1 MKTRRE
7 TLILIGSATT
17 APLIITPAN
26 ASVAGFG
33 GSTEFTQIANNI
45 QLLGNVGNTALTA
58 ARTATSLVNQGL
70 QIQNQLRAYANM
82 IQNTLQ
88 LPGQLWEQ
96 IKTDIGGIFDMV
108 SMARGISYRQANIDQ
123 AVRDRF
129 WSVEEYK
136 TSALNRA
143 QFDQRFRDIT
153 TEMDNRV
160 ETSMRTL
167 NLVSTDNQSK
177 NDLLDQL
184 GARLNGA
191 RGAVEVA
198 TEAAQIAQVSARTLV
213 KISEQAAEQADLT
226 IQYREVERDK
236 DAARQAEEQRFVNTR
251 PTVTPIR

>member
-58 ARTATSLVNQGL
+58 SRMAASLVNEAQ
-70 QIQNQLRAYANM
+70 QIRNQLLAYANM

-88 LPGQLWEQ
+88 LPGQLWDQ
-96 IKTDIGGIFDMV
+96 IKTDIGSIFDMV
-108 SMARGISYRQANIDQ
+108 TTAHGISYRQANIDQ

-129 WSVEEYK
+129 WSVDEYQA
-136 TSALNRA
+136 SALNKA
-143 QFDQRFRDIT
+143 QFDQRFRDISAG
-153 TEMDNRV
+153 MDDAVQN
-160 ETSMRTL
+160 SFKTL

-184 GARLNGA
+184 GLRLKGA
-191 RGAVEVA
+191 DGAVKIA
-198 TEAAQIAQVSARTLV
+198 KEAAQISHVSARMLV
-213 KISEQAAEQADLT
+213 KLSEQSAEQAALT
-226 IQYREVERDK
+226 TQYREVERDK

>member
-17 APLIITPAN
+17 APLIVTPAS

-88 LPGQLWEQ
+88 LPGQLWDQ
-96 IKTDIGGIFDMV
+96 IKTDIGSIFDIV
-108 SMARGISYRQANIDQ
+108 TTGHGISYRQASIDE

-129 WSVEEYK
+129 WTVEEYQS
-136 TSALNRA
+136 SALNRA
-143 QFDQRFRDIT
+143 QLGQRFRNISAG
-153 TEMDNRV
+153 MDDAVQNSYKR
-160 ETSMRTL
+160 L
-167 NLVSTDNQSK
+167 NLISADNQSK

-198 TEAAQIAQVSARTLV
+198 TEAAQIAQVSARMLV
-213 KISEQAAEQADLT
+213 KLSEQSAEQADLT
-226 IQYREVERDK
+226 TQYREVERDK

-251 PTVTPIR
+251 PTITPIR